1 VPGRIASQCA
11 ATDVGQYVAR
21 ERGDYTEAGLA
32 VEMVSF
38 ANASEMIPAL
48 ATDQVEVG
56 GIGGNPAMWNAV
68 ARGVRLKLLL
78 DKGSAR
84 PGTGNTALVVRKD
97 VYDGGRGQRLDDLRG
112 LRIAFTPPGKA
123 TTNAMPMDVGMQRV
137 GASIEDFSI
146 EPLPF
151 PDMVPAL
158 ANGAVDA
165 AVLAEPFV
173 YLTTSRQGTAV
184 KLAGNAELVPNYTIS
199 ALCFSPTL
207 YANRPAA
214 RAYARAYVR
223 AARDYLAALAAPPDD
238 PARLRVAEVIA
249 GFSKLDVATV
259 REMVP
264 VGFSPNALPNHDSLV
279 YAYRYFREVGMV
291 PEPIPEAAFE
301 AIWGTELL
309 DDVLRELGR
318 LPES

>member
-1 VPGRIASQCA
+1 VRVASQNA
-11 ATDVGQYVAR
+11 AGDVLIYYAAD
-21 ERGDYTEAGLA
+21 RGFYEQEGLD
-32 VEMVSF
+32 VEIVPF
-38 ANASEMIPAL
+38 ANPADLTPAL
-48 ATDQVEVG
+48 ATEQVDIA
-56 GIGGNPAMWNAV
+56 GIGGTAPMWNAI
-68 ARGVRLKLLL
+68 ARGVPLRLVL
-78 DKGSAR
+78 DKGSFK
-84 PGTGNTALVVRKD
+84 PGADFGAVVVRKD
-97 VYDGGRGQRLDDLRG
+97 LYDSGRVRRLDDLRG
-112 LRIAFTPPGKA
+112 LTVSLVPPGRA
-123 TTNAMPMDVGMQRV
+123 SGNGAFLALGLQPTGLTMDDLNIQ
-137 GASIEDFSI
+137 
-146 EPLPF
+146 PLPF

-184 KLAGNAELVPNYTIS
+184 KLVGNAELVPNYTIS